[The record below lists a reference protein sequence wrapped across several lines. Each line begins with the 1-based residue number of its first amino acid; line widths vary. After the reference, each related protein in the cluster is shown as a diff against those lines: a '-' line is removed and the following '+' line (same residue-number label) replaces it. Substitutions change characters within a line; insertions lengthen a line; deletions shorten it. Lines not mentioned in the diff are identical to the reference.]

1 MASKPQQDSILE
13 KDDLIKLLD
22 QLSRIRE
29 VHSQSNP
36 SDYPLTDGQAQQL
49 ARKIQKILKARLN

>member
-1 MASKPQQDSILE
+1 MASKSQKDSILE
-13 KDDLIKLLD
+13 KDDLIRLLD
-22 QLSRIRE
+22 QLSKNRE

-36 SDYPLTDGQAQQL
+36 SDYPLTDEQAQQL

>member
-1 MASKPQQDSILE
+1 MARKSQKDSILE
-13 KDDLIKLLD
+13 KDDLIELLD
-22 QLSRIRE
+22 QLSKNRE
-29 VHSQSNP
+29 VHFQSKP